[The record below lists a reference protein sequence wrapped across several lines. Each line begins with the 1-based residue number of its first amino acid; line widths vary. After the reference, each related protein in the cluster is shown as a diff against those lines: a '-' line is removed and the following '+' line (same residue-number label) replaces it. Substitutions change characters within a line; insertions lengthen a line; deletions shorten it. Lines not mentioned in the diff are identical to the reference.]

1 MVHIY
6 SLALETNV
14 GSARVQEITKVQ
26 QPPPPLATNQ
36 TNIKTINH

>member
-14 GSARVQEITKVQ
+14 GSARVQGITKVQ
-26 QPPPPLATNQ
+26 QPPPLATNQ